1 SPFPLPGAG
10 RKPPP
15 DTDVDIVVWPP
26 NSFVLKEVCGSIC
39 DHSSSN
45 PGSSG
50 RAALT
55 DPSPKA
61 PVVAATGEEG
71 EAFTACA
78 PSPACFTPVREPFSW
93 RSGSSMGISHL
104 PSDRRVKSAEQS
116 RHVRRRGLV
125 GAIVRRLHGLLEQHL
140 LTTLSGSTLLSRR
153 AGGLLTALH
162 RSVRRL
168 RGTISRLRGRLGPRL
183 RCDVRRPG
191 RHRRVLTLVR
201 VQRPDELLQ
210 FSTRSPPAKSLRQDV
225 LH

>member
-104 PSDRRVKSAEQS
+104 PSDWRVKREV
-116 RHVRRRGLV
+116 RGRRVRRRGL
-125 GAIVRRLHGLLEQHL
+125 GGSLVRRVQSLLGQNL
-140 LTTLSGSTLLSRR
+140 LTSPSGSTMLSRR
-153 AGGLLTALH
+153 AGGRLTAHH

-168 RGTISRLRGRLGPRL
+168 RSTISRLRGRLGPRH

-191 RHRRVLTLVR
+191 
-201 VQRPDELLQ
+201 
-210 FSTRSPPAKSLRQDV
+210 
-225 LH
+225 